1 MVVCVALSMDS
12 QAQPMQ
18 DCGSRSRLPTV
29 MWEQHGEVLA
39 WQGVA
44 RDGSLVELYLA
55 LPDPSGAPATW
66 TIIQS
71 IGDRS
76 CARADGVDWL
86 IPTAEIPEGPET

>member
-1 MVVCVALSMDS
+1 
-12 QAQPMQ
+12 
-18 DCGSRSRLPTV
+18 
-29 MWEQHGEVLA
+29 MWEHHREVLA

-44 RDGSLVELYLA
+44 QDGSLIELYLA
-55 LPDPSGAPATW
+55 LPPRATW

-71 IGDRS
+71 IGDRA